1 MYKIVPKKSFNNDFS
16 KLSARGLAEEELDK
30 KLRVVFLLMINDDRI
45 ALGKMPYRAHKLK
58 GKYKDCFDL
67 HIAGD
72 IVLIYSYDEDNKIID
87 LLRIGS
93 HNQVFNR

>member
-1 MYKIVPKKSFNNDFS
+1 MYRIVPKKSFIKDLNKIVQQGFDDEKLKEIFS
-16 KLSARGLAEEELDK
+16 LMMKGDK
-30 KLRVVFLLMINDDRI
+30 VT
-45 ALGKMPYRAHKLK
+45 LGKMPYREHKLM

-72 IVLIYSYDEDNKIID
+72 IVLIYSYDENNKIID

-93 HNQVFNR
+93 HNQVFNK